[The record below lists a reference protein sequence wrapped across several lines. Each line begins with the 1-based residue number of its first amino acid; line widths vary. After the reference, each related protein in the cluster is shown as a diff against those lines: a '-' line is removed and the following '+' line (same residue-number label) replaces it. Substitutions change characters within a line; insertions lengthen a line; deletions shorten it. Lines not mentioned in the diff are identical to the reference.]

1 MHLFLFKRTVT
12 TSFGLVWYQKTF
24 WRNKSENDK
33 PNQTRSYR
41 RFWLQSGFLQKGVI
55 WQFFPISK
63 FSKRDIFVIFGFPS
77 KSFFFWTTKLLLFH
91 QKIFGFA
98 AQKFAKILTCV
109 GGVKKRPYPP
119 PPQKKMTDFARI
131 VVVLF
136 SQRSDFA
143 LTTCSILRIGTFYC
157 PKQT

>member
-91 QKIFGFA
+91 QKNFWVRR
-98 AQKFAKILTCV
+98 AKIRKNFDMCEGRWKYDLI
-109 GGVKKRPYPP
+109 PP
-119 PPQKKMTDFARI
+119 PRKKWP
-131 VVVLF
+131 
-136 SQRSDFA
+136 
-143 LTTCSILRIGTFYC
+143 ILPGLL
-157 PKQT
+157 